1 MNTSKKKI
9 FVICPVRIA
18 DDATRRKLEAYKQ
31 KLEAEGHEVHM
42 PHLDTNQEAGTYA
55 ICVQNLKAIVEA
67 EEIHIFFNPVS
78 YGTHFDL
85 GMTFLSCYLDKR
97 KTIKVIENLETCSE
111 DGQIKAVLFNSFSQL
126 LEHWEKK
133 QQERVAVK

>member
-1 MNTSKKKI
+1 MKTKKKI

-18 DDATRRKLEAYKQ
+18 DDATRRKLEAYKK

-55 ICVQNLKAIVEA
+55 ICVQNMNAMLGAD
-67 EEIHIFFNPVS
+67 EIHIFFNPAS

-85 GMTFLSCYLDKR
+85 GMTFLACHLDADKI
-97 KTIKVIENLETCSE
+97 IKVIENLEICGE

-126 LEHWEKK
+126 LEHWEKG
-133 QQERVAVK
+133 QEEKIAVK